1 MEQLEQIDLNSVS
14 VPECAKIEIC
24 VEIIDDEIEQ
34 IEQIKDIEKS
44 VKSRLSRLIKK
55 SSLNARY
62 TEQLIPIEK
71 LEHQRVYR
79 NYGIY

>member
-1 MEQLEQIDLNSVS
+1 MEQLEQIDFNSVS
-14 VPECAKIEIC
+14 TPECAKIEIC

-34 IEQIKDIEKS
+34 IKDHEKS

-62 TEQLIPIEK
+62 TEQLIPIER
-71 LEHQRVYR
+71 LEHQRVYK

>member
-24 VEIIDDEIEQ
+24 VEIIDDE

-62 TEQLIPIEK
+62 TEQLIPIER
-71 LEHQRVYR
+71 LEHQRVYK

>member
-24 VEIIDDEIEQ
+24 VEIIDDE